1 MVNRMLQ
8 GAFRLR
14 EGGDLR
20 VEGLNQMSTLGCML
34 WPIAGWTLWYYG
46 RDGRNVVYALVAT
59 ALVIGLCHNVAKA
72 FNYIRLM
79 RCPELRA
86 LRVRAINTLVDLVP
100 CGSIVVHPVL
110 REPYSCCRIAGVLFV
125 SAFAVKY
132 MDDQELRCLAHLAND
147 EFRWFAPRRSNRE
160 ASARYGQDVLSR
172 VDRHL
177 TLGPDVPHYTA

>member
-1 MVNRMLQ
+1 MLDRLPR
-8 GAFRLR
+8 APFRLR

-20 VEGLNQMSTLGCML
+20 VEGLNVMSTLGCML

-59 ALVIGLCHNVAKA
+59 AVVIGLCNNVAKA

-79 RCPELRA
+79 RSAELRA

-110 REPYSCCRIAGVLFV
+110 REPYSCRRIAGVLFV

-132 MDDQELRCLAHLAND
+132 MDDQELRCLVHLASD
-147 EFRWFAPRRSNRE
+147 EFRWLAPRRSDRE

-172 VDRHL
+172 VERHL
-177 TLGPDVPHYTA
+177 IHGPDVPHYTG